1 MNLNTDHPK
10 RRIQTLRSALTFF
23 EQAEAASIDQEV
35 FRNAIVKGY
44 ELAQETSF
52 QLLRKAL
59 RDYGYGAQKL
69 VASGVLGNCSR
80 HCPTSSIPGVVPLAT
95 LVHPCT
101 ADATPVKDLLR
112 LSATHGL
119 MTLEEVER
127 WFACRDN
134 RNNTAHDYG
143 EGFAKE
149 TLNLIPRFITDVARL
164 EAVLRE
170 RYSEALGD
178 FG

>member
-1 MNLNTDHPK
+1 MNLNTDHLK
-10 RRIQTLRSALTFF
+10 RCIQTLRSSLTFY
-23 EQAEAASIDQEV
+23 EQAEPESIDQEI

-52 QLLRKAL
+52 KLLKKAL
-59 RDYGYGAQKL
+59 RDYGHGAKKL
-69 VASGVLGNCSR
+69 DTTV
-80 HCPTSSIPGVVPLAT
+80 
-95 LVHPCT
+95 
-101 ADATPVKDLLR
+101 VKDLLR

-127 WFACRDN
+127 WFTYRDN

-143 EGFAKE
+143 ENFAKE
-149 TLNLIPRFITDVARL
+149 TLSLIPKFIADVARL

-170 RYSEALGD
+170 RFSEGNAD
-178 FG
+178 A